1 MSQQDT
7 TEVPFLN
14 VLTIKKK
21 NFAAAARPKIGLHE
35 NQKKVKIKLVR
46 LWKKNSKIKK
56 QGLTMWLYWRRRK
69 KRKKIIQKDKENK
82 LVTENGKQILE
93 EEAMMTFLFEK
104 WGF

>member
-21 NFAAAARPKIGLHE
+21 NFAARPKIGLHE

-46 LWKKNSKIKK
+46 LWKKNYSKIKK
-56 QGLTMWLYWRRRK
+56 QGLTMWLYWRRK
-69 KRKKIIQKDKENK
+69 KRKKIIQKDKENSND
-82 LVTENGKQILE
+82 E
-93 EEAMMTFLFEK
+93 TFLFEK

>member
-21 NFAAAARPKIGLHE
+21 NFAAARPKIGLHE

-46 LWKKNSKIKK
+46 LWKKNYSKIKK
-56 QGLTMWLYWRRRK
+56 QGLTMWLYWRRK

>member
-21 NFAAAARPKIGLHE
+21 NFAAARPKIGLHE

-46 LWKKNSKIKK
+46 LWNYSKIKK
-56 QGLTMWLYWRRRK
+56 QGLTMWLYWRRK
-69 KRKKIIQKDKENK
+69 KRKKIIQKDKENSND
-82 LVTENGKQILE
+82 E
-93 EEAMMTFLFEK
+93 TFLFEK

>member
-21 NFAAAARPKIGLHE
+21 NFAAARPKIGLHE

-46 LWKKNSKIKK
+46 LWKKNYSKIKK
-56 QGLTMWLYWRRRK
+56 QGLTMWLYWRRK
-69 KRKKIIQKDKENK
+69 KRKKIIQKDKENSND
-82 LVTENGKQILE
+82 E
-93 EEAMMTFLFEK
+93 TFLFEK

>member
-21 NFAAAARPKIGLHE
+21 NFAAARPKIGLHE

-46 LWKKNSKIKK
+46 LWNSKIKK
-56 QGLTMWLYWRRRK
+56 QGLTMWLYWRK
-69 KRKKIIQKDKENK
+69 KRNKIIQKDKENS
-82 LVTENGKQILE
+82 NDDIPI
-93 EEAMMTFLFEK
+93 
-104 WGF
+104 